1 MEGGLFPPGPPRGA
15 PPRGRVSEVDTG
27 GVVPRGPVSDD
38 VLQAI
43 NERATAIFSSHKHKV
58 SGMLEAPQGLY
69 ALALVG
75 AMLGLNQKQLDS
87 ELQMAQKVGRRA
99 LSFEDFM
106 TAVEAM
112 VSLHGALAQQQVKR
126 LPNNDMSKA
135 LRSAFDMYT
144 KLNVG
149 GFVGGDSRMN
159 SNQFT
164 KMCNDAGMM
173 EPNGPA
179 SVSMLQLCWA
189 SCKATFGSTR
199 LQYSQFLKILG
210 ALAAELSGDVLL
222 LVAGLGLQLPT
233 VPPLRNG
240 FRKPDAGEVN
250 LNVPKPELVQGMGAH
265 MAAND
270 EYEKFVEGGM
280 GRRDPLRANAS
291 PIKARS
297 SMNGGA
303 VPNWVKAMQAD
314 QGGGSVMTSG
324 QDIRGIPVIET
335 PDSDDDMPKKPQPRK
350 SSMAPQPPADGPQR
364 VAASPMRGPRGGK
377 LPQMGGGGG
386 GSETMSAPMDEYLI
400 KADAPNYGGR
410 GNQIDITEST
420 GPMTVRPRESL
431 RNGPRGDPDSPTI
444 NPLEPSILTGAGQR
458 MRKSLI
464 QPEAMQEVVQQQ
476 QVAVKALETKV
487 EEQQQREKDLFTRVQ
502 LLTEKLQEAQV
513 AAAITVKPGCPGAP
527 LSMPDVPEGK
537 PRTVVSGR
545 CPLTDQVDKLTQQM
559 AEVMARLSALES
571 IRIESKS
578 EGDAKTRNPVAARAP
593 TFDDSGALAP
603 STGWTPPGMG
613 AARRPNGDEAP
624 ALVGAL
630 QPANATQGEWMSRL
644 LLNLDK
650 RVRSMEAASG
660 KPDTDKDEE
669 ALAEVLRQ
677 LQAYEAGRRQPA
689 PPGAAPITPVPGAD
703 PFSPAFS
710 MVDHR
715 GRPVP
720 APAPGAP
727 PVLLPTGDPELDKRL
742 RALADDMRNKN
753 ATVGLLLDMFNQTRA
768 EQPLMDS
775 LLLCSAALLVR
786 LRLQVASLSAQL
798 ADMRRAGGAPAP
810 GEPAE
815 AMGMAPSPGGKARNP
830 IKVVDSG
837 FMAPE
842 VHLTAAPARKA
853 AEPGAEAALGPLA
866 PQLEN
871 VIAENSSI
879 KMAMRELCAAVGV
892 TPPPLLA
899 AAEPGR
905 AGPTPGA
912 GADAFEMSPWGAPGR
927 RNLKDEAQ
935 EVKRNVETV
944 QQDVG
949 ELKKVVE
956 QMRAGYGEWPQ
967 PLRAP
972 QPGAAPGAAAAQ
984 VPDMEPIQAVAAG
997 AGRNPIQVTAGA
1009 PLHSVDPMLVPKD
1022 RRGLTPLGEPGAVG
1036 GLPDAQLGHLMD
1048 DLQKLKAFV
1057 GLGDA
1062 VASMPPL
1069 PGAGGAAPG
1078 MGPTAGAGAVELGA
1092 WADAGRGPRP
1102 LKETVQT
1109 VAQDVDA
1116 LRKHVKA
1123 MDAALRT
1130 NINNTNNMTSFL
1142 NTNAPALMAAA
1153 DAAAKEAEEAKAGG
1167 RNPIKVA
1174 AGGVE
1179 AGGALAPG
1187 QKGLLPMQTAGN
1199 FEAGVVDPGEYQAL
1213 RDQVRNM
1220 ATYLGAPAAA
1230 TAPGLGAAPGA
1241 KPGLEPMAQAAG
1253 GPWGAPGRAGSGGAG
1268 GYGPG
1273 GAAGGTLPEQME
1285 NLQKQVAAMGRAMM
1299 AAGMD
1304 VDSFQGGNAAAAA
1317 AAGGN
1322 AAAEEMASNVK
1333 SRNAIGV
1340 VPGMAAVEVQQKFM
1354 SPGRGPLA
1362 TPEGGTAALEP
1373 SVSALQDEMRA
1384 MKAYLGIEAVP
1395 PGIKAAG
1402 RIAAPGLEPMQAA
1415 GVPGDSWGTSGRS
1428 ARDFSEVRAG
1438 GALGDMARDL
1448 DNIKRRQADV
1458 EEALRVAGVPVA
1470 AGAQGGG
1477 GGAGGD
1483 GSGAAGG
1490 GGGKTRNPIMVASG
1504 YVTGPEGD
1512 KKGFQGPGRP
1522 LQPLGTIEGVPEPVI
1537 SHLGA
1542 LQDDVRRMAQFLGM
1556 TPAMA
1561 AAPALPGGA
1570 PGGIAPIAGTEAAA
1584 APVSWG
1590 SAPPARAAP
1599 KIQNIGDLVNDVE
1612 NYKARQQGVERVLRS
1627 MGAQIPWP
1635 EDAPAPAPAAGAAPG
1650 DDAAPGESPV
1660 AVSRQRNAIAVNAG
1674 PVEYGGALAAPA
1686 GRGGLAPLAS
1696 GAGAEALSPVVAA
1709 MADDLRRVQAV
1720 LGLCPA
1726 AAAATAGLP
1735 GAGGAPGVSPMA
1747 GRDDGVSGNWG
1758 VAGRDIPRWP
1768 NDQPK
1773 NLVEIARDVDDNRK
1787 RVAAIIDAM
1796 KAANIPIPPALAAE
1810 AAGDDSSTPEG
1821 AAAAEQ
1827 RRRNAISVS
1836 AGPLQSGGPGAGQFM
1851 SPGRKLPGMEGL
1863 PEPVQAEL
1871 AKMAD
1876 DIRKV
1881 HTYLGMNPA
1890 VAAAPA
1896 LAAPAVAAMVPIAAG
1911 HDDGVS
1917 GSWGVAG
1924 REGPRGPGEPPK
1936 SMGEVVK
1943 ELDDNKRRMAAII
1956 DAMKAAN
1963 IPVPA
1968 GVEADGAGAAPGE
1981 SPVAVSRQ
1989 RNAIAVSAGPMLP
2002 GGPLGAAPGRN
2013 LPALEGL
2020 PEPAAVEMARMA
2032 DELKRVQAI
2041 LANSPAVAATPAAA
2055 AALAQAGAPQPG
2067 ASGDGVS
2074 GDWGVGGR
2082 PPASGAPEK
2091 NVKELIREVDNNK
2104 RRIEALENFVRGGGS
2119 GMGAGSHGD
2128 GSGGDADDKSSPEG
2142 GTPEQQQ
2149 RRRNAVNVTAGG
2161 VDGGSP
2167 MFAPGR
2173 VPASLQGLPEPAQAE
2188 LAKMADEIKQMK
2200 SFMDMGPPARAKGP
2214 GADPVQP
2221 VMAAVPGGGF
2231 DSWGGPGRD
2240 PRSAPEAPRNMGEVV
2255 KDLDE
2260 NKRRVAAL
2268 ETAMRAAGI
2277 PVPSPDGEA
2286 PAAGEAAG
2294 EAPAQRK
2301 RNPIMVSAGPAMVTP
2316 GGFNAPQRALAGA
2329 APEGPAA
2336 EPLQPHM
2343 GSMADDIRQMKAF
2356 LNMGPPVLAPAM
2368 PALPGAAPAQGV
2380 MPMPGRD
2387 DGVSGNWGVAG
2398 RPPRQA
2404 GEPPRDMGE
2413 VVKDVQ
2419 DNNRRVAAMIDAMKA
2434 ANIPIPPALAAEAAA
2449 LPAESPAEVQARKQR
2464 NPIMVSAGGVESGPG
2479 FAAPSRELKAAMAGL
2494 PEPLQAE
2501 LAKMAD
2507 DMQRMKIFMNGT
2519 PAVAAAPGL
2528 AAPAVAA
2535 VMPVAGRDDGVS
2547 GNWGVAGR
2555 PPRQAGEPPRDMG
2568 EAMKDVQDNNRRV
2581 AAMID
2586 AMKAANIPIPPALAA
2601 EAAALPAESPAEVQA
2616 RKQRNP
2622 IMVSGG
2628 PMDSQGFTAPAG
2640 RQPAMEGVPEPVKAE
2655 LARLNDDV
2663 RRMQAALATV
2673 PALAVAPALV
2683 AAKAGAGPNAGRD
2696 DGVSGN
2702 WGVPGRDPRGPGEAP
2717 APSVSDLSRELDRYK
2732 ERTNAL
2738 ADAMQAAGIPVPP
2751 PAAPGEAPPDEGTP
2765 EAAARKRNA
2774 IAVSPAHYGGPDQQG
2789 FAGPGRGAAGA
2800 GPDAAP
2806 LPARVDNLADELK
2819 AMKAFLGMPAE
2830 AQAPKLGPDG
2840 KPLAPGAEA
2849 VEGGPWAGPGRVPIA
2864 KAVENVTRDMD
2875 NVKDKLKELDRAL
2888 KAAGMGGQLPRE
2900 MGGPGGGA
2908 GGGPDDRGP
2917 EAAAARQRNA
2927 VAVMPG
2933 LQAPN
2938 DPQAFSGVKTREA
2951 PPIDNPQFVDGPQY
2965 DKLRGDV
2972 EKIKALM
2979 GPAAVAAV
2987 PVPGKEGL
2995 APVPGAAEALGPWAN
3010 KTIRQAADDTKNA
3023 VDGVQADLGDM
3034 KKRMADMAEAM
3045 KALEGPLRAA
3055 AVAGPDDG
3063 KGGPGGPGAAAGR
3076 NPIAVNAGMVPTGPG
3091 SALTGPGRQGGP
3103 DGPDGNNPVT
3113 VDAEEIRNLKKAVED
3128 LQNTVGQPAPAAAP
3142 EAAKKPKTLK
3152 EDTDDIKK
3160 FVRAMGKDVGAM
3172 GNDMQALKKHLD
3184 DVEGA
3189 MNRALANLAAEL
3201 AKMKAERD
3209 ADDEGG
3215 PRRDQRKLEN
3225 AGDSMA
3231 DTINAMAALN
3241 AAQQQQLARAGDGN
3255 RNDDIDALNEAMRQS
3270 ENQLARLLA
3279 FLKQD
3284 VMDRFAVHE
3293 KTLIRMAK
3301 QIDYIQRLLKGEF
3314 DDQREAA
3321 RDAGSSLTVSTPEGH
3336 TMATYDS

>member
-1 MEGGLFPPGPPRGA
+1 M
-15 PPRGRVSEVDTG
+15 G

-164 KMCNDAGMM
+164 KMCTDAGMM

-179 SVSMLQLCWA
+179 SVSTLQLSWA

-210 ALAAELSGDVLL
+210 ALAAELSGDVML

-265 MAAND
+265 MAANE

-350 SSMAPQPPADGPQR
+350 SGMAPQPPSEGPQR

-377 LPQMGGGGG
+377 LPQMGSSSGGPEAL
-386 GSETMSAPMDEYLI
+386 SSPLDEYVI

-431 RNGPRGDPDSPTI
+431 RNGPRGDPDSPTF
-444 NPLEPSILTGAGQR
+444 NPLEPSILSGAGQR
-458 MRKSLI
+458 MRKSVI

-476 QVAVKALETKV
+476 QQAVKALETKV
-487 EEQQQREKDLFTRVQ
+487 EEQQQREKDLFQRVQ
-502 LLTEKLQEAQV
+502 VLTEKLQEAQV

-545 CPLTDQVDKLTQQM
+545 CPLTDQVEKLTQQM
-559 AEVMARLSALES
+559 AEVMSRLSALES
-571 IRIESKS
+571 IRMQSKS

-593 TFDDSGALAP
+593 TFEDNGALAP

-624 ALVGAL
+624 ALIGAL

-650 RVRSMEAASG
+650 RVRGMEAAAG

-677 LQAYEAGRRQPA
+677 LQAYEGQRRQAAA
-689 PPGAAPITPVPGAD
+689 PPGAAPITPVAGAD
-703 PFSPAFS
+703 PFSPAFA

-715 GRPVP
+715 GRPMP

-727 PVLLPTGDPELDKRL
+727 PVLMPTGDPELDKRL

-768 EQPLMDS
+768 E
-775 LLLCSAALLVR
+775 
-786 LRLQVASLSAQL
+786 VASLSAQL
-798 ADMRRAGGAPAP
+798 ADMRKAGG

-830 IKVVDSG
+830 IRVVDSG

-842 VHLTAAPARKA
+842 VTINAAPGRRA
-853 AEPGAEAALGPLA
+853 AEPGSEAALGPLA

-899 AAEPGR
+899 AGEPGR
-905 AGPTPGA
+905 AGPAPAA
-912 GADAFEMSPWGAPGR
+912 GADAFEMSPWGAAGR
-927 RNLKDEAQ
+927 RNLKEETQ
-935 EVKRNVETV
+935 EVKKNVETV

-967 PLRAP
+967 PMRAP

-984 VPDMEPIQAVAAG
+984 MPDMDAMQPVAAG
-997 AGRNPIQVTAGA
+997 GGRNPIQVTAGA
-1009 PLHSVDPMLVPKD
+1009 PLHSVDPLLVPKD
-1022 RRGLTPLGEPGAVG
+1022 RRSLTPLGEPGAVG
-1036 GLPDAQLGHLMD
+1036 GLPDAELGHLKD

-1057 GLGDA
+1057 GLADA
-1062 VASMPPL
+1062 VATMPQL

-1153 DAAAKEAEEAKAGG
+1153 EAASKEAEEAKAAG
-1167 RNPIKVA
+1167 RNPVKVS

-1199 FEAGVVDPGEYQAL
+1199 FEGGVVDPGEYQAL

-1220 ATYLGAPAAA
+1220 ATYLGAPATA
-1230 TAPGLGAAPGA
+1230 TAPGLGATPGA

-1253 GPWGAPGRAGSGGAG
+1253 GPWGAPGRAGPGGGAG
-1268 GYGPG
+1268 GFGPG
-1273 GAAGGTLPEQME
+1273 GAAGGTLPEQMD

-1299 AAGMD
+1299 AAGMN
-1304 VDSFQGGNAAAAA
+1304 VDSFEGGNAAAAA

-1322 AAAEEMASNVK
+1322 AASEEMANVK
-1333 SRNAIGV
+1333 SRNAIEL

-1362 TPEGGTAALEP
+1362 TPKGGAAALEP

-1395 PGIKAAG
+1395 PGIKPVG
-1402 RIAAPGLEPMQAA
+1402 RSAAPGLEPMQAA
-1415 GVPGDSWGTSGRS
+1415 GVPGDSWGTSGRTG
-1428 ARDFSEVRAG
+1428 RDFSEVRAG

-1458 EEALRVAGVPVA
+1458 EEALRVAGVPLA
-1470 AGAQGGG
+1470 AGGQGGA

-1483 GSGAAGG
+1483 GSGAGG
-1490 GGGKTRNPIMVASG
+1490 GGAGSKPRNPIIVSSG
-1504 YVTGPEGD
+1504 YVAGPEAD

-1522 LQPLGTIEGVPEPVI
+1522 LQPLGNIEGVPEPVI

-1556 TPAMA
+1556 TPAVA
-1561 AAPALPGGA
+1561 AAPALPGAAPAGVAPVAGA
-1570 PGGIAPIAGTEAAA
+1570 EAGA

-1635 EDAPAPAPAAGAAPG
+1635 EDPVPAPAPAAGAAPDG
-1650 DDAAPGESPV
+1650 DAAGESPV
-1660 AVSRQRNAIAVNAG
+1660 QVSRQRNAIAVSAG

-1686 GRGGLAPLAS
+1686 GRGGLAPLS
-1696 GAGAEALSPVVAA
+1696 PGAGAEALSPVVAA

-1720 LGLCPA
+1720 LGLSPA
-1726 AAAATAGLP
+1726 AAAAMAGLP
-1735 GAGGAPGVSPMA
+1735 GAGGAPGLALMA

-1758 VAGRDIPRWP
+1758 VAGRDVPRWP

-1796 KAANIPIPPALAAE
+1796 KAANIPIPATLAAE
-1810 AAGDDSSTPEG
+1810 AAGDDFSTPEG

-1836 AGPLQSGGPGAGQFM
+1836 AGPLQPGGPGAGQFM

-1881 HTYLGMNPA
+1881 HAYLGMNPA

-1896 LAAPAVAAMVPIAAG
+1896 LAAAPAVAAMVPIAG
-1911 HDDGVS
+1911 RDDGVS
-1917 GSWGVAG
+1917 GNWGVAG

-1963 IPVPA
+1963 IPVPP
-1968 GVEADGAGAAPGE
+1968 GVDGADGAGAAGE
-1981 SPVAVSRQ
+1981 SPVQVSRQ
-1989 RNAIAVSAGPMLP
+1989 RNAIAVNAGPMMP
-2002 GGPLGAAPGRN
+2002 GGPMGAAPGRN

-2041 LANSPAVAATPAAA
+2041 LANSPAIAATPAAA
-2055 AALAQAGAPQPG
+2055 AALAQAGAPPPG
-2067 ASGDGVS
+2067 ASDDGMS
-2074 GDWGVGGR
+2074 GNWGVGGR
-2082 PPASGAPEK
+2082 PPASGGPEK
-2091 NVKELIREVDNNK
+2091 NVSEIIREMDNNK
-2104 RRIEALENFVRGGGS
+2104 RRIEALENVVRGGVPGMGS
-2119 GMGAGSHGD
+2119 GSRGD

-2142 GTPEQQQ
+2142 GTEQQQ
-2149 RRRNAVNVTAGG
+2149 RRRNAVNATAGG

-2200 SFMDMGPPARAKGP
+2200 SFMDMGPAARAKGP
-2214 GADPVQP
+2214 GADPIQP

-2240 PRSAPEAPRNMGEVV
+2240 PRAAPEGPRNMGEVV
-2255 KDLDE
+2255 KDLDD

-2277 PVPSPDGEA
+2277 PIPSPDGE
-2286 PAAGEAAG
+2286 AAGEAAG

-2301 RNPIMVSAGPAMVTP
+2301 RNPIMVSSGPAMVTP
-2316 GGFNAPQRALAGA
+2316 GGFNAPQRPVGVGA
-2329 APEGPAA
+2329 AAAGDAA

-2343 GSMADDIRQMKAF
+2343 GNMADDIRQMKAF
-2356 LNMGPPVLAPAM
+2356 LNIGPPVLAPSM
-2368 PALPGAAPAQGV
+2368 PALPGAAPAPGV
-2380 MPMPGRD
+2380 VPMAGRD

-2413 VVKDVQ
+2413 VVKDVH
-2419 DNNRRVAAMIDAMKA
+2419 DNNRRVAAIIDAMKA
-2434 ANIPIPPALAAEAAA
+2434 ANIPIPQALAAEAAA
-2449 LPAESPAEVQARKQR
+2449 LPQESPAEVQRKQQR
-2464 NPIMVSAGGVESGPG
+2464 NPIMVSAGGFESGPG

-2528 AAPAVAA
+2528 AAAPIAA
-2535 VMPVAGRDDGVS
+2535 VMPMAGRDDGVS

-2586 AMKAANIPIPPALAA
+2586 AMKAAGIPIPPALAA
-2601 EAAALPAESPAEVQA
+2601 EAAALPEESPAEVQA

-2673 PALAVAPALV
+2673 PALAAAPALV
-2683 AAKAGAGPNAGRD
+2683 AAKAGAGPDAGRD

-2717 APSVSDLSRELDRYK
+2717 APSVSDLSRDLDRYK

-2751 PAAPGEAPPDEGTP
+2751 PGALGEAAPAEGSP

-2774 IAVSPAHYGGPDQQG
+2774 IAVSPAHYGGPEQQG

-2806 LPARVDNLADELK
+2806 LPARVDNLAEELK

-2875 NVKDKLKELDRAL
+2875 DVKDKLKELDRAL
-2888 KAAGMGGQLPRE
+2888 KAAGMGAQLPKE
-2900 MGGPGGGA
+2900 LGGPGGGPGA
-2908 GGGPDDRGP
+2908 EDRGP
-2917 EAAAARQRNA
+2917 EAAAGRQRNA

-2933 LQAPN
+2933 MQAPH

-2951 PPIDNPQFVDGPQY
+2951 PPIDNPQFVDGPEY

-2995 APVPGAAEALGPWAN
+2995 QPVPGAAEALGPWAN

-3055 AVAGPDDG
+3055 AAAAADDG
-3063 KGGPGGPGAAAGR
+3063 KGGPGGPGAAGGR
-3076 NPIAVNAGMVPTGPG
+3076 NPIAVNAVMVPSGPG
-3091 SALTGPGRQGGP
+3091 SALTGPGRPGGP

-3142 EAAKKPKTLK
+3142 EVAKKPKTLK

-3189 MNRALANLAAEL
+3189 MNKALANLAAEL

-3225 AGDSMA
+3225 AGDTMA

-3241 AAQQQQLARAGDGN
+3241 AAQQQQLARAGDGS

-3314 DDQREAA
+3314 DDQREAS